1 MNYLLELLIFLGT
14 LSISVTIFV
23 HYRYG
28 YWKRKNVPYLKP
40 TFPLGNNTSIFPKG
54 VSLGI
59 ISKYFYDEFTK
70 IRCKIGGVFFG
81 IDPQL
86 VIVDP
91 DIAKDILTS
100 DFFYFMGRGIY
111 KTSSDPTTVHLF
123 SQDGLEWK
131 TARAKSTSLFT
142 SAKMRKFLETMSKC
156 ADEMAASLEQN
167 AIENSDVKM
176 LEVMACFTT
185 DVIGSAVL
193 GLNCNSFK
201 DPNAEFRNIGRQ
213 LFDEFTLMDTIKIF
227 LTISFPKLCEKI
239 GVSNIQP
246 EVSKFFCRTVKDL
259 VKCREDN
266 NLRRNDFLQMLID
279 MKRSTNQLTIDEII
293 GQIFLFF
300 AAGFET
306 SSTTATLTLFELS
319 QNHEIQNKLRREIEE
334 SMKKNDNR
342 ITYDALMGMEYMNG
356 VVEETLRKWPSLTTL
371 TRVCTKDYT
380 FRYSDITIQ
389 KNTTVIIP
397 ILGFQR
403 DSKYYPKPMEYDPER
418 FINKNLS
425 RPGYF
430 PFGEGPRMCIGMRFG
445 LMQVKLGLMTILRK
459 YQVYTSTST
468 SVPLELDPDT
478 FLLHTK
484 EPIYLKLKKL

>member
-1 MNYLLELLIFLGT
+1 MNYLLELLIFLVT

-28 YWKRKNVPYLKP
+28 YWKRRNVPYLKP
-40 TFPLGNNTSIFPKG
+40 IFPMGNNTSIFPKG
-54 VSLGI
+54 ISLGI

-70 IRCKIGGVFFG
+70 MGCKIGGVFFG

-91 DIAKDILTS
+91 DVAKDILTS
-100 DFFYFMGRGIY
+100 DFGYFVARGVY
-111 KTSSDPTTVHLF
+111 KTSSDPTTVNLF
-123 SQDGLEWK
+123 TQDGFEWR

-246 EVSKFFCRTVKDL
+246 EVSEFFCRTVKDL
-259 VKCREDN
+259 VKYREDN
-266 NLRRNDFLQMLID
+266 NLIRSDFLQMLID
-279 MKRSTNQLTIDEII
+279 MKNSTNQLTMDEII
-293 GQIFLFF
+293 GQVFIFFS
-300 AAGFET
+300 AGFET

-319 QNHEIQNKLRREIEE
+319 QKPEIQNKLRSEIEE
-334 SMKKNDNR
+334 CMEKNDNR
-342 ITYDALMGMEYMNG
+342 ITYDALMGMPYMNA
-356 VVEETLRKWPSLTTL
+356 VVEETLRKWPSVTTL

-380 FRYSDITIQ
+380 FRDSGITIQ
-389 KNTTVIIP
+389 KNTNVIIP
-397 ILGFQR
+397 VLGFHR
-403 DSKYYPKPMEYDPER
+403 DSNYHPKPMEFDPER
-418 FINKNLS
+418 FMNKNS
-425 RPGYF
+425 SYPGYL

-445 LMQVKLGLMTILRK
+445 QMQVKLGLLTILRK
-459 YQVYTSTST
+459 YQVYPSPKTSL
-468 SVPLELDPDT
+468 PLEIDPDT
-478 FLLHTK
+478 FVLHTK
-484 EPIYLKLKKL
+484 QPIYLKLKKL